1 MAAII
6 EHRCSQNLKTNEAKN
21 GKKLRTASLN
31 SKFTGSYKKIVFSE
45 SQEQKALSTVH

>member
-6 EHRCSQNLKTNEAKN
+6 EHRCSQNLRNEAKN